1 MEEKYEEVKMTIYE
15 GMAIFN
21 LIKDYDLSIDKEN
34 ISLEDKKYL
43 SLYLGIM
50 STKNKI
56 TEYLEKN
63 KINFKTYFNFNKK
76 ILKIEDYI
84 ELYNNY
90 FVEIFNEINFD
101 SIYKY
106 IKYLLGKK
114 IVQDFN
120 EANGYY
126 IDKIF
131 EQRNKQLIKTIN

>member
-34 ISLEDKKYL
+34 ISLVDKKYL

>member
-34 ISLEDKKYL
+34 ISLDDKKYL

>member
-34 ISLEDKKYL
+34 INLKNKKYL